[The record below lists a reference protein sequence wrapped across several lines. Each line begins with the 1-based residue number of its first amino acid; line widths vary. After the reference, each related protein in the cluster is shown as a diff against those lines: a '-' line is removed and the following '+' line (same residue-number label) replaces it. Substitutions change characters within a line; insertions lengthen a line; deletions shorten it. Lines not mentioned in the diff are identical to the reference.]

1 MLRQHGVVGKFVEF
15 YGDGLASLPLADR
28 ATIANMSPEYGAT
41 CGFFPID
48 EITLDYL
55 RLTGREEQEIA
66 LVEAYSKEQGL
77 WRHAGDEPIFTS
89 NLIVRYGHCG
99 SKVLLA
105 LNDHKIELTC

>member
-1 MLRQHGVVGKFVEF
+1 
-15 YGDGLASLPLADR
+15 
-28 ATIANMSPEYGAT
+28 MSPEYGAT

-77 WRHAGDEPIFTS
+77 WRHTGDEPIFTS
-89 NLIVRYGHCG
+89 TLSLDMGTVEASLAGPKRPQDRVNLSSVPNAF
-99 SKVLLA
+99 KAAV
-105 LNDHKIELTC
+105 ELEANKKTTFTLS